1 MLIVCPA
8 CASEY
13 EIPAE
18 HVGASGRQVRCAACR
33 ETWFISAA
41 SALPTAIGAD
51 ILPEDQAEAPLPAAI
66 EGPIIEQP
74 APYDRPRETPPKSRL
89 RARAKPKTRPRL
101 AGLKASRPRTKLIAI
116 GLACAA
122 LVLSAL
128 ALRNMVVAAMPQAAS
143 LFASIGL
150 PVNLRGIE
158 IRDVAVFQNLP
169 VGDKPGE
176 LVVEGD
182 LLGIAS
188 GRVAVPDLAIEVR
201 DEHDQTLYRWTVAGP
216 RASLEAAENARFRA
230 SLSAPPAAGRSV
242 SLRFVEAAAD
252 QERAAVEP

>member
-33 ETWFISAA
+33 ETWFISAT
-41 SALPTAIGAD
+41 SALPRAVEAD
-51 ILPEDQAEAPLPAAI
+51 ALPENGLEAPLTPI
-66 EGPIIEQP
+66 EGPVIEQP
-74 APYDRPRETPPKSRL
+74 APYDHPQAAAPKSRR
-89 RARAKPKTRPRL
+89 RARAKPKKTRPRL
-101 AGLKASRPRTKLIAI
+101 SGLKASRPRTRLLAT

-122 LVLSAL
+122 LVLSTL
-128 ALRNMVVAAMPQAAS
+128 ALRATIVAAIPQAAS

-158 IRDVAVFQNLP
+158 IRDVAVFQNP
-169 VGDKPGE
+169 QVGDKPGE

-182 LLGIAS
+182 LLGIANR
-188 GRVAVPDLAIEVR
+188 RVAVPDLAIEVR

-216 RASLEAAENARFRA
+216 RASLDAAESARFRA
-230 SLSAPPAAGRSV
+230 SLSAPPATGRSV
-242 SLRFVEAAAD
+242 SLRFVEAAPA
-252 QERAAVEP
+252 QGPAGAEP